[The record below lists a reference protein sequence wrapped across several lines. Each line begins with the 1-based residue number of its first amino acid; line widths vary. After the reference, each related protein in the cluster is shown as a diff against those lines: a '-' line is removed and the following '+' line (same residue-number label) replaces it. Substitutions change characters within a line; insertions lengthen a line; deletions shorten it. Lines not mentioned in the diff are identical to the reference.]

1 MVGREF
7 DAAFGIDFEAEPAPL
22 PALPQS
28 CWPVD
33 WGCAETEWVEA
44 LDAGVK
50 ARSEA
55 MATQVLR
62 SLTAWQVGG
71 CPIVVRPCAK
81 SCGYTGSYIARPV
94 GPSVHAEAL
103 GTQVGPWWASIDVD
117 GQWINTWCGCSTD
130 CSCSFVSEV
139 VLPSPVGGVTEVVVD
154 GVTLSANDYR
164 VDNGNRLV
172 RLDGYTWPKC
182 QDMTAGVHE
191 AGAFAVTYYNNYRP
205 DGLASWVAGIMAVE
219 FAKSCT
225 GGKCR
230 LPSGVQTIS
239 RLGVSMEIPS
249 GMFDQG
255 LTGIREVDSWIR
267 LWNPYQVKSP
277 SSVWSPDMRPA
288 RRTTSW
294 PVSS

>member
-1 MVGREF
+1 MS
-7 DAAFGIDFEAEPAPL
+7 EPTT
-22 PALPQS
+22 PALPDA

-33 WGCAETEWVEA
+33 WGCAEQVWLDA
-44 LDAGVK
+44 LDPEVK
-50 ARSEA
+50 ARSAA

-62 SLTAWQVGG
+62 SLTGYLVGG

-81 SCGYTGSYIARPV
+81 SCGAGTYTEAPV
-94 GPSVHAEAL
+94 TTAHAEAL
-103 GTQVGPWWASIDVD
+103 GVRVGPWWASIDVD
-117 GQWINTWCGCSTD
+117 GQWINSACGCTTE

-139 VLPSPVGGVTEVVVD
+139 WLPSPVGGVVEVAVD
-154 GVTLSANDYR
+154 GVILPQDAYR

-172 RLDGYTWPKC
+172 RLDGSTWPKC
-182 QDMTAGVHE
+182 QDMTAAHDA
-191 AGAFAVTYYNNYRP
+191 AGAFSVTYFNNAQP
-205 DGLASWVAGIMAVE
+205 DGLAAWVAGIMAVE

-230 LPSGVQTIS
+230 LPAGVQSIS

-249 GMFDQG
+249 GLFEQG

-267 LWNPYQVKSP
+267 LWNPYSLKSP
-277 SSVWSPDMRPA
+277 SSVWSPDIGKA

-294 PVSS
+294 PVLP